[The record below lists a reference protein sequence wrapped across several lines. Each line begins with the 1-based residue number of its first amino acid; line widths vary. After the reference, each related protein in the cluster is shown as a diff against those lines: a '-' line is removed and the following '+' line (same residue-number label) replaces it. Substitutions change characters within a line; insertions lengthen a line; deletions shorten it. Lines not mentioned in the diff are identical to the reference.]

1 MKDYF
6 RKTKIKYRYWPLNI
20 LAKILFV
27 ALMMIAPSIQWA
39 LILVLTSISYGFQFT
54 NEVEALLPR
63 TDAEIKKARLTT
75 CNMVWLRYFI
85 VCAGGFAMAFLCPW
99 YKAAGAR
106 FTSNPM
112 IFATFFTLQMVMT
125 YSCLLERAI
134 NAGQTKKKNDLFTY
148 LFNTLPSIVYFVYGW
163 NGMNVSKNSLLT
175 LGNPVAHAIV
185 LALAAVLLIIHCVR
199 IYSNWTL
206 TDYVSA
212 DRV

>member
-6 RKTKIKYRYWPLNI
+6 RKTKIKYRYWPLSI
-20 LAKILFV
+20 LAKICFV
-27 ALMMIAPSIQWA
+27 VLMMIAPSIQWA
-39 LILVLTSISYGFQFT
+39 LILVITSVSYGFQYT

-63 TDAEIKKARLTT
+63 TDEEVKKARLTT

-99 YKAAGAR
+99 YKAVGAR

-125 YSCLLERAI
+125 YSLMA
-134 NAGQTKKKNDLFTY
+134 
-148 LFNTLPSIVYFVYGW
+148 
-163 NGMNVSKNSLLT
+163 
-175 LGNPVAHAIV
+175 LGNPAAHAIV
-185 LALAAVLLIIHCVR
+185 LALTAVLLIIHCVR